1 MSDAHVII
9 RRLGLC
15 DYEPVWRDM
24 QAFTQARTA
33 DTPDQLW
40 LVEHPPVY
48 TFGLNAKPEH
58 LLDPGDI
65 PVVRCDRGGQVTYH
79 GPGQV
84 VVYCLIDLRRLGLG
98 VKPFVQKLEQS
109 IIDLLADDGVAA
121 ERQAGAPGVYV
132 NGAKIAALGLR
143 ITRGASYHGIA
154 LNVDMNLEPFA
165 RINPCGY
172 PGMAVTQLSALV
184 PGIDRAA
191 IAERL
196 LQGSGGESG
205 FGTKHV
211 AWVERSETRDLRSG
225 AALPGLWSP

>member
-1 MSDAHVII
+1 MNVLNIGWGKRSELQPDSMSDTHVII

-15 DYEPVWRDM
+15 DYEPVWREM

-33 DTPDQLW
+33 ATADELW

-58 LLDPGDI
+58 LHDPGDI

-98 VKPFVQKLEQS
+98 VKGFVEKLEQS
-109 IIDLLADDGVAA
+109 IIDLLTDYGVSA

-132 NGAKIAALGLR
+132 QGAKIAALGLR

-154 LNVDMNLEPFA
+154 LNVNMNLEPFA

-172 PGMAVTQLSALV
+172 PGMAVTQMAALAL
-184 PGIDRAA
+184 GIDRVV

-196 LQGSGGESG
+196 LRELSGN
-205 FGTKHV
+205 
-211 AWVERSETRDLRSG
+211 L
-225 AALPGLWSP
+225 GLSPVI

>member
-1 MSDAHVII
+1 MSAPHVII
-9 RRLGLC
+9 RRLGRS

-40 LVEHPPVY
+40 LVEHPPLY

-58 LLDPGDI
+58 LHDSGAI

-84 VVYCLIDLRRLGLG
+84 VVYCLIDLRRRGLG
-98 VKPFVQKLEQS
+98 VKAFVQTLEQS
-109 IIDLLADDGVAA
+109 VIDLLADYGVVA
-121 ERQAGAPGVYV
+121 ERQVGAPGVYV

-143 ITRGASYHGIA
+143 ITHGASYHGIA

-172 PGMAVTQLSALV
+172 PGMAVTQLAALT
-184 PGIDRAA
+184 PGVDLAVV
-191 IAERL
+191 AERL
-196 LQGSGGESG
+196 LQGLARNLGLLP
-205 FGTKHV
+205 
-211 AWVERSETRDLRSG
+211 RD
-225 AALPGLWSP
+225 

>member
-1 MSDAHVII
+1 MII
-9 RRLGLC
+9 RRLGLR
-15 DYEPVWRDM
+15 DYEPVWREM
-24 QAFTQARTA
+24 QVFTQARDATTA
-33 DTPDQLW
+33 DELW

-58 LLDPGDI
+58 LHDPGAI

-84 VVYCLIDLRRLGLG
+84 LVYCLIDLRRMGLG
-98 VKPFVQKLEQS
+98 VKGFVQKLEQS
-109 IIDLLADDGVAA
+109 IIDLLADYGISAA
-121 ERQAGAPGVYV
+121 RQSGAPGVYV
-132 NGAKIAALGLR
+132 QGAKIAALGLR

-172 PGMAVTQLSALV
+172 PGMVVTQMAALAPEV
-184 PGIDRAA
+184 DRAV

-196 LQGSGGESG
+196 LQGLAEN
-205 FGTKHV
+205 
-211 AWVERSETRDLRSG
+211 L
-225 AALPGLWSP
+225 GLSPVL

>member
-1 MSDAHVII
+1 MPGLELII
-9 RRLGLC
+9 RRLGRR

-24 QAFTQARTA
+24 QAFTQARDA
-33 DTPDQLW
+33 DTTDELW
-40 LVEHPPVY
+40 LVEHPQVY

-58 LLDPGDI
+58 LHDPGDI

-98 VKPFVQKLEQS
+98 VKVFVQKLEQS
-109 IIDLLADDGVAA
+109 IIDLLAEYGVTA

-132 NGAKIAALGLR
+132 QGAKIGALGLR

-172 PGMAVTQLSALV
+172 PGMAVTQLSAFAA
-184 PGIDRAA
+184 GIDRTV

-196 LQGSGGESG
+196 LQGLAENLG
-205 FGTKHV
+205 
-211 AWVERSETRDLRSG
+211 
-225 AALPGLWSP
+225 LPHGI

>member
-1 MSDAHVII
+1 MSDSQLII

-33 DTPDQLW
+33 ATPDQLW

-84 VVYCLIDLRRLGLG
+84 VVYCLIDLRRPGLG
-98 VKPFVQKLEQS
+98 VKTFVQELEQS
-109 IIDLLADDGVAA
+109 IIDVLADYGVVA
-121 ERQAGAPGVYV
+121 ERQVGAPGVYV

-172 PGMAVTQLSALV
+172 PGMTVTQLAALV
-184 PGIDRAA
+184 PGVDRAV

-196 LQGSGGESG
+196 L
-205 FGTKHV
+205 T
-211 AWVERSETRDLRSG
+211 
-225 AALPGLWSP
+225 ALAENLGLAPNT

>member
-1 MSDAHVII
+1 MSAANPNWALCPTSQLII

-24 QAFTQARTA
+24 QAFTQARDAGTA
-33 DTPDQLW
+33 DELW

-58 LLDPGDI
+58 LHDPGDI

-84 VVYCLIDLRRLGLG
+84 VVYCLIDLRRMGLG
-98 VKPFVQKLEQS
+98 VKTFVQKLEQS
-109 IIDLLADDGVAA
+109 IIDLLAEYDVTA

-132 NGAKIAALGLR
+132 QGAKIAALGLR

-172 PGMAVTQLSALV
+172 PGMAVTQLSALASR
-184 PGIDRAA
+184 IDRAV

-196 LQGSGGESG
+196 LQVLAGNLGSSR
-205 FGTKHV
+205 
-211 AWVERSETRDLRSG
+211 AI
-225 AALPGLWSP
+225 

>member
-1 MSDAHVII
+1 MSDTQLII

-24 QAFTQARTA
+24 QAFTQARDAGTA
-33 DTPDQLW
+33 DELW

-58 LLDPGDI
+58 LHDPGDI

-84 VVYCLIDLRRLGLG
+84 VVYCLIDLRRMGLG
-98 VKPFVQKLEQS
+98 VKTFVQKLEQS
-109 IIDLLADDGVAA
+109 IIDLLAEYDVTA

-132 NGAKIAALGLR
+132 QGAKIAALGLR

-172 PGMAVTQLSALV
+172 PGMAVTQLSALASR
-184 PGIDRAA
+184 IDRAV

-196 LQGSGGESG
+196 LQVLAEN
-205 FGTKHV
+205 
-211 AWVERSETRDLRSG
+211 L
-225 AALPGLWSP
+225 GLSRGV

>member
-1 MSDAHVII
+1 MNVGWGERSELQPGSMSARLII
-9 RRLGLC
+9 RRLGLR

-24 QAFTQARTA
+24 QAFTQRRDADTA
-33 DTPDQLW
+33 DELW
-40 LVEHPPVY
+40 LVEHHPVY

-58 LLDPGDI
+58 LHDPGDI

-98 VKPFVQKLEQS
+98 VKTFVQKLEQS
-109 IIDLLADDGVAA
+109 IIDLLADYAVTA

-132 NGAKIAALGLR
+132 AGAKIAALGLR

-165 RINPCGY
+165 HINPCGY
-172 PGMAVTQLSALV
+172 PGMAVTQLSALAA
-184 PGIDRAA
+184 GIDCAV
-191 IAERL
+191 IAEQL
-196 LQGSGGESG
+196 LQRLAGNLELSRGI
-205 FGTKHV
+205 
-211 AWVERSETRDLRSG
+211 
-225 AALPGLWSP
+225 

>member
-1 MSDAHVII
+1 MSDTQLII

-24 QAFTQARTA
+24 QAFTQARDAGTA
-33 DTPDQLW
+33 DELW

-58 LLDPGDI
+58 LHDPGDI

-84 VVYCLIDLRRLGLG
+84 VVYCLIDLRRMGLG
-98 VKPFVQKLEQS
+98 VKTFVQKLEQS
-109 IIDLLADDGVAA
+109 IIDLLAEYDVTA

-132 NGAKIAALGLR
+132 QGAKIAALGLR

-172 PGMAVTQLSALV
+172 PGMAVTQLSALASR
-184 PGIDRAA
+184 IDRAV
-191 IAERL
+191 IAKRL
-196 LQGSGGESG
+196 LQ
-205 FGTKHV
+205 
-211 AWVERSETRDLRSG
+211 
-225 AALPGLWSP
+225 ALAENLGLSRGV

>member
-1 MSDAHVII
+1 MPDSQLII

-15 DYEPVWRDM
+15 DYEPVWHDM
-24 QAFTQARTA
+24 QAFTKARDAGTA
-33 DTPDQLW
+33 DELW

-58 LLDPGDI
+58 LRNPGDI

-84 VVYCLIDLRRLGLG
+84 VVYCLINLRRLGLG
-98 VKPFVQKLEQS
+98 VKTFVQKLEQS
-109 IIDLLADDGVAA
+109 SIDVLAGYGVTA

-132 NGAKIAALGLR
+132 QGAKIAALGLR

-154 LNVDMNLEPFA
+154 LNVAMNLEPFA

-172 PGMAVTQLSALV
+172 PGMAVTQLAALAS
-184 PGIDRAA
+184 GIDRAVV
-191 IAERL
+191 AEQL
-196 LQGSGGESG
+196 L
-205 FGTKHV
+205 
-211 AWVERSETRDLRSG
+211 R
-225 AALPGLWSP
+225 ALMENLG

>member
-1 MSDAHVII
+1 MPDAQLII

-15 DYEPVWRDM
+15 EYEPVWRDM
-24 QAFTQARTA
+24 QAFTQARAA

-58 LLDPGDI
+58 LHDPGNI
-65 PVVRCDRGGQVTYH
+65 PVIRCDRGGQVTYH

-98 VKPFVQKLEQS
+98 VKNFVQKLEQS
-109 IIDLLADDGVAA
+109 IIELLAGYGVTA

-132 NGAKIAALGLR
+132 HGAKIAALGLR

-172 PGMAVTQLSALV
+172 PGMAVTQLAALTS
-184 PGIDRAA
+184 GIDRAV

-196 LQGSGGESG
+196 L
-205 FGTKHV
+205 
-211 AWVERSETRDLRSG
+211 RSLAENLGLSL
-225 AALPGLWSP
+225 AA

>member
-1 MSDAHVII
+1 MNALNVGWGERSEPQLDPMSDTQLII

-24 QAFTQARTA
+24 QAFTQARDAGTA
-33 DTPDQLW
+33 DELW

-58 LLDPGDI
+58 LHDPGDI

-84 VVYCLIDLRRLGLG
+84 VVYCLIDLRRMGLG
-98 VKPFVQKLEQS
+98 VKTFVLKLEQS
-109 IIDLLADDGVAA
+109 IIDLLAEYDVTA

-132 NGAKIAALGLR
+132 QGAKIAALGLR

-172 PGMAVTQLSALV
+172 PGMAVTQLSAFV
-184 PGIDRAA
+184 SGIDRVV

-196 LQGSGGESG
+196 LQGLAGN
-205 FGTKHV
+205 
-211 AWVERSETRDLRSG
+211 L
-225 AALPGLWSP
+225 GLSRAIIM

>member
-1 MSDAHVII
+1 MVGWGERGEPRQALLMPDPQLII
-9 RRLGLC
+9 RRLGRR

-24 QAFTQARTA
+24 QTFTQARDAGTA
-33 DTPDQLW
+33 DELW
-40 LVEHPPVY
+40 LVEHPSVY

-58 LLDPGDI
+58 LHDPGDI

-98 VKPFVQKLEQS
+98 VKVFVQKLEQS
-109 IIDLLADDGVAA
+109 IIDLLAEYGVTA
-121 ERQAGAPGVYV
+121 ERQADAPGVYV
-132 NGAKIAALGLR
+132 QGAKIAALGLR

-172 PGMAVTQLSALV
+172 PGMAVTQLSTLA
-184 PGIDRAA
+184 PGIDRAVV
-191 IAERL
+191 AERL
-196 LQGSGGESG
+196 LQGLASNLG
-205 FGTKHV
+205 
-211 AWVERSETRDLRSG
+211 
-225 AALPGLWSP
+225 LPHGI

>member
-1 MSDAHVII
+1 MSDTPLII
-9 RRLGLC
+9 RRLGLR

-24 QAFTQARTA
+24 QAFTQRRTA
-33 DTPDQLW
+33 ETADELW

-98 VKPFVQKLEQS
+98 VKGFVEKLEQS
-109 IIDLLADDGVAA
+109 IIDLLAEYGISA

-132 NGAKIAALGLR
+132 QGAKIAALGLR

-172 PGMAVTQLSALV
+172 PGMAVTQLSALAA
-184 PGIDRAA
+184 GIDCAV
-191 IAERL
+191 IAEQL
-196 LQGSGGESG
+196 LQGLAGN
-205 FGTKHV
+205 
-211 AWVERSETRDLRSG
+211 L
-225 AALPGLWSP
+225 GLSLAT

>member
-1 MSDAHVII
+1 MSDTQLII
-9 RRLGLC
+9 RHLGLC

-24 QAFTQARTA
+24 QAFTQRRDAGTA
-33 DTPDQLW
+33 DELW
-40 LVEHPPVY
+40 LVEHHPVY

-58 LLDPGDI
+58 LHDPGDI

-98 VKPFVQKLEQS
+98 VKTFVQKLEQS
-109 IIDLLADDGVAA
+109 IIDLLADYGVTA
-121 ERQAGAPGVYV
+121 ERQDGAPGVYV
-132 NGAKIAALGLR
+132 QGAKIAALGLR

-172 PGMAVTQLSALV
+172 PGMAVTQLAALAS
-184 PGIDRAA
+184 GIDRVV
-191 IAERL
+191 IAEQL
-196 LQGSGGESG
+196 LQ
-205 FGTKHV
+205 
-211 AWVERSETRDLRSG
+211 
-225 AALPGLWSP
+225 ALAGNLGLSRAF

>member
-1 MSDAHVII
+1 MSDTQLII

-24 QAFTQARTA
+24 QAFTQARDAGTA
-33 DTPDQLW
+33 DELW

-58 LLDPGDI
+58 LHDPGDI

-84 VVYCLIDLRRLGLG
+84 VVYCLIDLRRMGLG
-98 VKPFVQKLEQS
+98 VKTFVQKLEQS
-109 IIDLLADDGVAA
+109 IIDLLAEYDVTA

-132 NGAKIAALGLR
+132 QGAKIAALGLR

-172 PGMAVTQLSALV
+172 PGLAVTQLSALASR
-184 PGIDRAA
+184 IDRAV

-196 LQGSGGESG
+196 LQ
-205 FGTKHV
+205 
-211 AWVERSETRDLRSG
+211 
-225 AALPGLWSP
+225 ALAENLGLSRGV

>member
-1 MSDAHVII
+1 MSDTQLII
-9 RRLGLC
+9 RHLGLC

-24 QAFTQARTA
+24 QAFTQRRDAGTA
-33 DTPDQLW
+33 DELW
-40 LVEHPPVY
+40 LVEHHPVY

-58 LLDPGDI
+58 LHDPGDI

-98 VKPFVQKLEQS
+98 VKTFVQKLEQC
-109 IIDLLADDGVAA
+109 IIDLLADYGVTA
-121 ERQAGAPGVYV
+121 ERQDGAPGVYV
-132 NGAKIAALGLR
+132 QGAKIAALGLR

-172 PGMAVTQLSALV
+172 PGMAVTQLAALAS
-184 PGIDRAA
+184 GIDRVV
-191 IAERL
+191 IAEQL
-196 LQGSGGESG
+196 LQ
-205 FGTKHV
+205 
-211 AWVERSETRDLRSG
+211 
-225 AALPGLWSP
+225 ALAGNLGLSRAF